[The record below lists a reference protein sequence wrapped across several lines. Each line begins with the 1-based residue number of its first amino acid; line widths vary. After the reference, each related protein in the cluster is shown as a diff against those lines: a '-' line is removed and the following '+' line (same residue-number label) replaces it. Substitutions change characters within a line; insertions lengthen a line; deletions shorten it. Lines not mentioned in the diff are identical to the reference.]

1 MRVAIVDDD
10 SSVRNALRRLLTTS
24 DFVADA
30 FASGEEFLAA
40 LPEQAPD
47 CAVVDL
53 KMPEVGGLELLRAL
67 ADRSDKVPVII
78 MTAFDTPKSRADCE
92 TLGAVAYLRKPFEE
106 VALLTAIDAAVKVS
120 HVAPEAEGDV
130 TDAALSSSQLKALHR
145 PNT

>member
-30 FASGEEFLAA
+30 FASGREFLAA
-40 LPEQAPD
+40 LNETAPD

-53 KMPEVGGLELLRAL
+53 KMPEVGGLDLLRAL
-67 ADRSDKVPVII
+67 AERPAKVPVII

-92 TLGAVAYLRKPFEE
+92 MLGAVAYLRKPFEE
-106 VALLTAIDAAVKVS
+106 RALFSAIDAAVKVS
-120 HVAPEAEGDV
+120 PVAAPTTEAK
-130 TDAALSSSQLKALHR
+130 ASSSTV
-145 PNT
+145 PPS

>member
-24 DFVADA
+24 DFDADV

-40 LPEQAPD
+40 LPQTEPD
-47 CAVVDL
+47 CVVADL
-53 KMPEVGGLELLRAL
+53 KMPEIGGLDLLREL
-67 ADRSDKVPVII
+67 ASRSEKLPVII

-106 VALLTAIDAAVKVS
+106 GALFSAITAAVKVPPP
-120 HVAPEAEGDV
+120 A
-130 TDAALSSSQLKALHR
+130 TSS
-145 PNT
+145 N